1 MVADFITFTL
11 QQVRISL
18 AEATYD
24 AGLTRSPDTIPMS
37 AARRFR
43 ARVKQLAI
51 ILRRLIMLMAL
62 SLELEPVKPRQC
74 PASET
79 EDEPVVT
86 KAQIPF
92 SITLSGQMQVYAL
105 CDPGCREGAG
115 GASGPVSV
123 ASLMRRFEAL
133 ARILRH
139 PEKYA
144 VRVARVMERRRRAGA
159 PRPVCTPIETYRLKP
174 ELGAAAAGLPILL
187 AGAFDRW
194 NNSS

>member
-1 MVADFITFTL
+1 MASDFISFTL
-11 QQVRISL
+11 QQLRISL

-24 AGLTRSPDTIPMS
+24 AGLTQSPDTVPRI

-43 ARVKQLAI
+43 THVKQLAI

-62 SLELEPVKPRQC
+62 GLTLDPVKVRERKAAEC
-74 PASET
+74 EG
-79 EDEPVVT
+79 EPVVT

-92 SITLSGQMQVYAL
+92 SIALSGQTQFYTP
-105 CDPGCREGAG
+105 DGPGFPEGG
-115 GASGPVSV
+115 PGATGPVAV

-144 VRVARVMERRRRAGA
+144 LRVARVMERRRRAGA
-159 PRPVCTPIETYRLKP
+159 PRPLCAPIPTYRLKP
-174 ELGAAAAGLPILL
+174 ELGAAAAGLPMLL
-187 AGAFDRW
+187 SEAFNRW
-194 NNSS
+194 NDSS